1 MPRSGLTTARVV
13 EEAAV
18 VSDEVGLANVTLMSV
33 AERLGVRTPSL
44 YKHIDGM
51 DALQRQLSI
60 SATTE
65 LADVLA
71 RACVGKAGVQALQA
85 LFVACRD
92 WAKKHPGR
100 YAATVKAPDPKD
112 TESVAAFAAV
122 VQVALDV
129 LAGFD
134 LVGDD
139 AIDAV
144 RAMRST
150 LHGFIALEE
159 AGGFGLP
166 VDIDRSFNRLVL
178 GLAST
183 LNEWAKST
191 PASP

>member
-1 MPRSGLTTARVV
+1 LRVV
-13 EEAAV
+13 QEAEAV
-18 VSDEVGLANVTLMSV
+18 ADEVGLANVTLMSI

-60 SATTE
+60 RALNE

-71 RACVGKAGVQALQA
+71 RACVGKSGVRAVQAMSVA
-85 LFVACRD
+85 LRD
-92 WAKKHPGR
+92 WAKQHPGR
-100 YAATVKAPDPKD
+100 YAATVAAAAPTD
-112 TESVAAFAAV
+112 TEYAAASFAA

-134 LVGDD
+134 LAGDD

-144 RAMRST
+144 RALRST
-150 LHGFIALEE
+150 LHGFIALEQ

-166 VDIDRSFNRLVL
+166 VDIDRSFNRLVVA
-178 GLAST
+178 LANT
-183 LNEWAKST
+183 LSEWAS
-191 PASP
+191 AAN

>member
-1 MPRSGLTTARVV
+1 MPRSGLTTLRVV
-13 EEAAV
+13 QEAEV
-18 VSDEVGLANVTLMSV
+18 VADEVGLANVTLMSV
-33 AERLGVRTPSL
+33 AGRLGVRTPSL

-51 DALQRQLSI
+51 DALQRQLAI
-60 SATTE
+60 RATTE

-71 RACVGKAGVQALQA
+71 RACVGKSGVQALQA
-85 LFVACRD
+85 LAVACRD
-92 WAKKHPGR
+92 WAKQHPGR
-100 YAATVKAPDPKD
+100 YAATVKAPDPGD
-112 TESVAAFAAV
+112 TEMVAAFAAA

-144 RAMRST
+144 RALRST

-166 VDIDRSFNRLVL
+166 VDIDRSFDRLVL

-183 LNEWAKST
+183 LNEWARSNH
-191 PASP
+191 

>member
-1 MPRSGLTTARVV
+1 MPRSGLTALRVV
-13 EEAAV
+13 QEAEV
-18 VSDEVGLANVTLMSV
+18 VADEVGLANVTLMSV

-60 SATTE
+60 RALNE

-71 RACVGKAGVQALQA
+71 RACVGKSGVRALQA
-85 LFVACRD
+85 ISVAFRN
-92 WAKKHPGR
+92 WAKQHPGR
-100 YAATVKAPDPKD
+100 YAATVAAADPKD
-112 TESVAAFAAV
+112 TEYAAAGLAV

-144 RAMRST
+144 RALRST
-150 LHGFIALEE
+150 LHGFISLEQ
-159 AGGFGLP
+159 AGGFGMP
-166 VDIDRSFNRLVL
+166 VDVDRSFNRLVL
-178 GLAST
+178 ALSST
-183 LNEWAKST
+183 LSDWATS
-191 PASP
+191 AS